1 MKRSNSDDFD
11 NSQYTANKKR
21 RLSIDMYKVVKYFEP
36 INEIIEIS
44 DDDERELS
52 PADR

>member
-1 MKRSNSDDFD
+1 MKRSNS
-11 NSQYTANKKR
+11 SEYETQLHSSKKR
-21 RLSIDMYKVVKYFEP
+21 RLTSDMFKLINYFEP
-36 INEIIEIS
+36 IDEVIEIS